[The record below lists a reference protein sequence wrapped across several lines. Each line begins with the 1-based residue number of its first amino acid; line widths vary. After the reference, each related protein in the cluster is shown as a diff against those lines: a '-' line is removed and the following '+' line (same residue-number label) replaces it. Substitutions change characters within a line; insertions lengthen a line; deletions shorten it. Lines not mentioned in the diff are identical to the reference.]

1 MPTPDVD
8 PVPFA
13 ELLARV
19 RAGDAD
25 ATGELVR
32 RYEPR
37 VRLAARMLLGPALR
51 PHLDSV
57 DLAQSVHRT
66 LLLGLKDEKFDFQS
80 SEQLLAL
87 LLTVVRRKVAH
98 HWRKMQRQQRLSV
111 NEAGGG
117 DVVSVLASLASR
129 QEGPAQEAAL
139 NDAVRK
145 VLAGLSEVDR
155 RMIELRLGGY
165 STAEVAAELG
175 LDARILRARLS
186 RLRQRLRDEGVLTE
200 WL

>member
-1 MPTPDVD
+1 M
-8 PVPFA
+8 
-13 ELLARV
+13 
-19 RAGDAD
+19 
-25 ATGELVR
+25 
-32 RYEPR
+32 
-37 VRLAARMLLGPALR
+37 
-51 PHLDSV
+51 
-57 DLAQSVHRT
+57 
-66 LLLGLKDEKFDFQS
+66 
-80 SEQLLAL
+80 
-87 LLTVVRRKVAH
+87 VRRKVAH

-111 NEAGGG
+111 NETSGG

-145 VLAGLSEVDR
+145 VLANLGEVDR

-165 STAEVAAELG
+165 STVEVATELG

>member
-1 MPTPDVD
+1 MPTPDID

-25 ATGELVR
+25 STAELVR

-111 NEAGGG
+111 NETGGG

-145 VLAGLSEVDR
+145 VLAGLGEVDR

-165 STAEVAAELG
+165 STVEVATELG

-186 RLRQRLRDEGVLTE
+186 RLRQRLRAEGVLTE